1 MAESL
6 DVLKYQD
13 PGIYGVEDTVGL
25 SVNLPP
31 PEFLITIVGEDEK
44 NPIARIKPDGTVIV
58 NKLGADE
65 EAAKIFWN
73 AMQIYGKSIVQQRE
87 EETERAV
94 KAENLL
100 DKLRLEKAALHAEN
114 EDLRAALM
122 VAMGEVVPE

>member
-1 MAESL
+1 MEKDFTISTEGSL
-6 DVLKYQD
+6 SINS
-13 PGIYGVEDTVGL
+13 PM
-25 SVNLPP
+25 
-31 PEFLITIVGEDEK
+31 PEFLITIVGEDYN
-44 NPIARIKPDGTVIV
+44 NPIAVIKPDGTIIV

-73 AMQIYGKSIVQQRE
+73 ALQIYGKSLVQQRE